1 MSKNICQNSVKQK
14 IPYPKRDSKKENKK
28 RKYYIILMDL
38 QFHLPLLI
46 DDTALEGCATNS

>member
-28 RKYYIILMDL
+28 RKYYHYSHGSSISSTP
-38 QFHLPLLI
+38 F
-46 DDTALEGCATNS
+46 N